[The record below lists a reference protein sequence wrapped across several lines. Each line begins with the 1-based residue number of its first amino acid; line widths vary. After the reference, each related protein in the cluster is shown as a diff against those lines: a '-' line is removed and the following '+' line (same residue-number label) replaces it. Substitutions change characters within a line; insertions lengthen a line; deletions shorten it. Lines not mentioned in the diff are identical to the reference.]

1 MDFIE
6 QLQKE
11 KIRLLGLVSSID
23 NLLSQYNSFSADF
36 KSNIQNSFKS
46 DTPSVV
52 YNEPVYNSL
61 SVVKKKLSLKDQVKE
76 VVLNLKQFSKSS
88 DIVEA
93 LFNLYPEKKKDEA
106 AFKVQISGIL
116 SKLGS
121 DGEIVKYQFS
131 TSRKDAVWGKKE
143 FLDENGMPKSEF
155 LEWIL

>member
-11 KIRLLGLVSSID
+11 KERLLGLVSSID
-23 NLLSQYNSFSADF
+23 NLLSQYNNFSVDF
-36 KSNIQNSFKS
+36 KTNIKQSFNPDS
-46 DTPSVV
+46 QSVV
-52 YNEPVYNSL
+52 PAKPAFNSL

-88 DIVEA
+88 DIVDE

-143 FLDENGMPKSEF
+143 FLDETGMPKRES
-155 LEWIL
+155 LEWII